1 MAAKLVAAHKRM
13 NTQQQWL
20 WDAIQIKPQRWVQE
34 PWGVLGGGFWAVGIM
49 GQTVI
54 WYNDIE
60 NGFECSRYIRYG
72 TIPDYCCN
80 QYELEHILQRLVSGN
95 ASGD

>member
-1 MAAKLVAAHKRM
+1 MAAKLVAAHKWM

-20 WDAIQIKPQRWVQE
+20 WDAIQIKLQRRVQE
-34 PWGVLGGGFWAVGIM
+34 PWGVPGGGFWAVGII

-60 NGFECSRYIRYG
+60 DGFECSRYIRHG
-72 TIPDYCCN
+72 TIPYYCCN
-80 QYELEHILQRLVSGN
+80 QYGLEHILQRLLSGY
-95 ASGD
+95 ASGA